1 MILKEIDGNDRLIE
15 RLKYLAASEKL
26 FHAYIFE
33 GDSCVDKSLL
43 AECFVKAILCQEDK
57 GDGCEEC
64 TICHKINHGNHEDI
78 ISLEWDGKSIK
89 DEAVEELQVKL
100 SKKPFFGNRNI
111 AIINHADTM
120 TIRAQNRL
128 LKTLEEP
135 PQGTIIILLCDNIE
149 NLVPTILSRCV
160 VFRVN
165 PFETVEYGEIKE
177 QAQLLVKM
185 LLNKEPFYSLKGKL
199 AEIAGDKD
207 SAMKLLDSMELTYRD
222 LSIINTKESRNY
234 TKDYIYRAV
243 ELIEEARRDLQ
254 RGINIGYAMKNL
266 IIKIG
271 G

>member
-1 MILKEIDGNDRLIE
+1 M
-15 RLKYLAASEKL
+15 
-26 FHAYIFE
+26 
-33 GDSCVDKSLL
+33 
-43 AECFVKAILCQEDK
+43 
-57 GDGCEEC
+57 
-64 TICHKINHGNHEDI
+64 
-78 ISLEWDGKSIK
+78 
-89 DEAVEELQVKL
+89 
-100 SKKPFFGNRNI
+100 
-111 AIINHADTM
+111 
-120 TIRAQNRL
+120 
-128 LKTLEEP
+128 
-135 PQGTIIILLCDNIE
+135 
-149 NLVPTILSRCV
+149 
-160 VFRVN
+160 N